1 MASRVLFQAILPRS
15 TIATATFFAAD
26 IAGQVITANNE
37 ARASS
42 TGGDGWDISRSFK
55 TAAFGLGIVSWYGFT
70 SSFVLSRF
78 FPVSAAAGITLPT
91 ALLQAAAQQAL
102 FAPPLTFSF
111 LYASSALIHEDE
123 NAFET
128 AKSHM
133 PAVGAL
139 AWSFLPWINAIAN
152 WGIKTPGLKMMAMNG
167 IAFGWA
173 TYLTT
178 VAASPRTSLVA
189 TSDKSEFETEFAPN

>member
-1 MASRVLFQAILPRS
+1 MASRVLFQAVLPRS

-26 IAGQVITANNE
+26 VAGQVITANNE
-37 ARASS
+37 ARAS
-42 TGGDGWDISRSFK
+42 TGDGWDISRSFK

-78 FPVSAAAGITLPT
+78 FPVSAAGITLPT

-111 LYASSALIHEDE
+111 LYASSAVIHEDE

-139 AWSFLPWINAIAN
+139 AWSFLPWINALAN

-178 VAASPRTSLVA
+178 VAATPRA
-189 TSDKSEFETEFAPN
+189 EKSEILSEFAPN